1 MPNRIYRLKV
11 SALCT
16 AREIDDVYDEINVD
30 DIYDDYETARHE
42 YESWKYDERVKDN
55 HGYVSLVEMG
65 ANEET
70 RKFEVTRELGD
81 KQW

>member
-1 MPNRIYRLKV
+1 MIDKIFKLKV
-11 SALCT
+11 SATC
-16 AREIDDVYDEINVD
+16 RHEGYVYDEINVD
-30 DIYDDYETARHE
+30 DIYDDYEIARHE

-65 ANEET
+65 ADEDT
-70 RKFEVTRELGD
+70 HKFMVTRELGD

>member
-1 MPNRIYRLKV
+1 MPNRIYKLKV

-16 AREIDDVYDEINVD
+16 ARDYDDVYDEINID
-30 DIYDDYETARHE
+30 EIYDDYEIARHE

-65 ANEET
+65 ADEET
-70 RKFEVTRELGD
+70 HKFAVTRDLGEH
-81 KQW
+81 QW

>member
-16 AREIDDVYDEINVD
+16 AREIDDIYDEINVD
-30 DIYDDYETARHE
+30 DIYGDYETARHE

-70 RKFEVTRELGD
+70 RKFEVMRELGD

>member
-1 MPNRIYRLKV
+1 MFDFHEPEPPKVYWLDVRAGLSDVDRHEIY
-11 SALCT
+11 A
-16 AREIDDVYDEINVD
+16 
-30 DIYDDYETARHE
+30 DYETARHE

-65 ANEET
+65 ADEET
-70 RKFEVTRELGD
+70 HKFMVTRELGD

>member
-1 MPNRIYRLKV
+1 MFKRIYKLKV
-11 SALCT
+11 SALC
-16 AREIDDVYDEINVD
+16 AGRDEEDVYDEIN
-30 DIYDDYETARHE
+30 IDYEIARHE

-65 ANEET
+65 ADEET
-70 RKFEVTRELGD
+70 HKFRVTRELGD